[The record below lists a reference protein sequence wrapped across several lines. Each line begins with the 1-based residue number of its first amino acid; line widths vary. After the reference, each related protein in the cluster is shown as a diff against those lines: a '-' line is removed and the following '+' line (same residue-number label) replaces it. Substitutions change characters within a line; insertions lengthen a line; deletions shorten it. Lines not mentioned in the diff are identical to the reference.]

1 MDIIDQLGGVS
12 AVARALG
19 VGHSAVSNWR
29 AGKFPDGAK
38 YQVLVLARQKGLDIS
53 PEDLEKP
60 LVHRPRVVRRPRAAR
75 AEARA

>member
-19 VGHSAVSNWR
+19 IRHSTVSNWR

-38 YQVLVLARQKGLDIS
+38 YQLLLLAGQRGLKVS
-53 PEDLEKP
+53 PEDLKKP
-60 LVHRPRVVRRPRAAR
+60 LTHRPRTRLPKAEEAA
-75 AEARA
+75 A